1 MEFLTHNWDDNFS
14 GPEAILDFDIRNPI
28 MVETEVY
35 NLTPDE
41 SLLNQSGIFYWD
53 GETNKFP
60 EESSV
65 GQIFITDNVDLNL
78 KQNCKL
84 ELNTGE
90 LIDKSIYDSSG
101 NSNKGILIGDYK
113 VKKNRKGQPMKKQS
127 FVKLP
132 KKTTTEGAL

>member
-1 MEFLTHNWDDNFS
+1 M
-14 GPEAILDFDIRNPI
+14 
-28 MVETEVY
+28 
-35 NLTPDE
+35 
-41 SLLNQSGIFYWD
+41 
-53 GETNKFP
+53 
-60 EESSV
+60 
-65 GQIFITDNVDLNL
+65 DLNL
-78 KQNCKL
+78 KQNFKL